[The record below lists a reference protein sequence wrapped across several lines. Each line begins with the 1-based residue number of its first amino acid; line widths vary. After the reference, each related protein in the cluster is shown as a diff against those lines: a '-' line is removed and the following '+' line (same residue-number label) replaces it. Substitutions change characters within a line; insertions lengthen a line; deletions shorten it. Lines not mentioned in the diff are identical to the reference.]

1 MANVEETPPP
11 EPKQN
16 PDEIAGLSE
25 ICDLKAAE
33 NEKPSDENLENL
45 DSGMF
50 VDEPSEKPK
59 TPDVQQEIPISDLDD
74 LLMEDDELFA
84 EGDKIIECEAKI
96 TDSTEESPLHVNPP
110 LELEK
115 AAEETDIQVVQK
127 PECIEPMIEDE
138 KIDEPTVESPNPQ
151 EQIVNKGEALQTED
165 IATEQNVD
173 KVEKSAP
180 NENAVDFLAT
190 LENEQTSIEIKDA
203 ENVTNSSKIE
213 KQVEQAE
220 STESD
225 SYSDAKST
233 IEADKTDGEHV
244 VGAADST
251 EDKTA
256 PAQKVD
262 DVQESIPD
270 ATTPVNE
277 GTTPVNEEKSPS
289 EAGDLVIDEGECIDS
304 PIQMDVDEPPAS
316 AEETVAV
323 SARKECLNLEC
334 PKESENFYF
343 APEFII
349 NHFHLTKRPKVAY
362 VCESCHDSVT
372 EHYGELCAALE
383 DKQPL
388 FLKMTKQNNM
398 IEVIDSSDEEDD
410 DKSQGGENDVNSF
423 DAETLAMIENELES
437 VITETLRR
445 VDIEQQMDWNC
456 QLLKNKIE
464 TNEKNCI
471 EMMREVK
478 SLQTEIDTLYTNTYK
493 IKHSF
498 AEEIQSFDC
507 RTMKPTQICNESYPP
522 AGDLKYPDIAYNTLY
537 YTFRKKPLSRWQP
550 CKVIDKKVGTDGETW
565 EYSVSFCHET
575 KVLPVKHGVLRKHL
589 AFGRAPERRLNI
601 GTRVLALFRDIDS
614 NTLTKQKNRVVRNNF
629 YPGVIGEPLS
639 LYTQWRYLVFFDDGY
654 TQYVHHDD
662 IRVVCE
668 PVENVWDLIEEP
680 GGKAFVEGY
689 IKQMKKKRPII
700 QAKRGQRIQ
709 TEFAGK
715 WYSSIVNNVDASLVQ
730 MYAEDLKRYEWIY
743 RGSTRFLPLYQKVQ
757 QHTVQAK
764 TPVETVIEYIIIDDD
779 KEPERSTVPPVEETP
794 PQVATPP
801 PTAAAT
807 AAATASSQP
816 SESPK
821 TAPIQR
827 TFASQ
832 AVRDTPQQKQ
842 REQKRAVAKKST
854 AAQPKPTIQH
864 MNNST
869 IYVDEDNPKG
879 KVVYYTAKK
888 HLEVKKYIHHECQA
902 SCLIQVKHNLATY
915 SPLSKPLLSGFER
928 QICKTRFN
936 KKFVLYRA
944 PCGRRLRDMD
954 EMHRYLRMTQCLLNV
969 DNFTFDPLV
978 HCLAEYVI
986 EQWVVKK
993 PDLSD
998 GVEKMPVQ
1006 LINQYDTTQPP
1017 PCTYSAKRIPTEGV
1031 DLLLDDEFLCGCDCT
1046 DDCVDKT
1053 KCACWQLT
1061 LQGAKYGNPEIP
1073 IDEVGYE
1080 YKRLN
1085 DPVPTGIYECNNRC
1099 KCKSNCM
1106 NRVVQHPLNLKLQ
1119 VFKTVNRGWGLRCL
1133 NDVPKGS
1140 FICCYAGNLLTETAA
1155 NDAGEDLGE

>member
-1 MANVEETPPP
+1 MANDEEIQPS
-11 EPKQN
+11 EPKL
-16 PDEIAGLSE
+16 DGIAGPSE
-25 ICDLKAAE
+25 ICEVKAAE
-33 NEKPSDENLENL
+33 NEKPNDENQDNL
-45 DSGMF
+45 KSAMI

-59 TPDVQQEIPISDLDD
+59 TPHEVPISDLDD
-74 LLMEDDELFA
+74 LLMENDELFA
-84 EGDKIIECEAKI
+84 EGDKINQCEAK
-96 TDSTEESPLHVNPP
+96 TSDSTEESPLHVNAPQ
-110 LELEK
+110 ESEK
-115 AAEETDIQVVQK
+115 AAEEPDIQIAEK
-127 PECIEPMIEDE
+127 PESIESIAEDKKNDEPM
-138 KIDEPTVESPNPQ
+138 VESPNPQ
-151 EQIVNKGEALQTED
+151 EQMENEEEPLQTD
-165 IATEQNVD
+165 SIATDQTVEE
-173 KVEKSAP
+173 VEKSAP
-180 NENAVDFLAT
+180 TEDAANNLAIP
-190 LENEQTSIEIKDA
+190 ENEQISVETKDA
-203 ENVTNSSKIE
+203 ENVTSSSQIE
-213 KQVEQAE
+213 NEVEQAE

-225 SYSDAKST
+225 SYSDAKSS
-233 IEADKTDGEHV
+233 IEADKADGEHDV
-244 VGAADST
+244 QAALSAD
-251 EDKTA
+251 DKTA

-262 DVQESIPD
+262 DVQVSTPGATAPD
-270 ATTPVNE
+270 ASTPVI
-277 GTTPVNEEKSPS
+277 EEKSPS
-289 EAGDLVIDEGECIDS
+289 KTELQTMDEAECIDS
-304 PIQMDVDEPPAS
+304 PIQMEIDEPPAQV
-316 AEETVAV
+316 EEKAPTQH
-323 SARKECLNLEC
+323 KECINLEC
-334 PKESENFYF
+334 PKKSDIFHF

-349 NHFHLTKRPKVAY
+349 NHFHLTKRPKIAY

-388 FLKMTKQNNM
+388 FLKMSKQNNM

-410 DKSQGGENDVNSF
+410 DKSQCENDENSF
-423 DAETLAMIENELES
+423 DADTLAMIENELES

-445 VDIEQQMDWNC
+445 VDIDQQMDWNC

-493 IKHSF
+493 IRHSF

-507 RTMKPTQICNESYPP
+507 KTMKPTQICNESYPP
-522 AGDLKYPDIAYNTLY
+522 AGELKYPDIAYNTLY
-537 YTFRKKPLSRWQP
+537 YTFRKQPLSRWQP
-550 CKVIDKKVGTDGETW
+550 CKAIDKKVADEKC

-575 KVLPVKHGVLRKHL
+575 KVLPVKNGVLRKHL
-589 AFGRAPERRLNI
+589 AYGRAPEYRLSI
-601 GTRVLALFRDIDS
+601 GTRVVALFRDIDS
-614 NTLTKQKNRVVRNNF
+614 NSITKQKNRVIRNNF

-689 IKQMKKKRPII
+689 IKQVKKKRPII

-715 WYSSIVNNVDASLVQ
+715 WYNSIVNNVDGSLVQ
-730 MYAEDLKRYEWIY
+730 MYVEDLKRYEWIY

-757 QHTVQAK
+757 KVQQHSVQAK
-764 TPVETVIEYIIIDDD
+764 TPNENVIEYIIIDDD
-779 KEPERSTVPPVEETP
+779 KEPERSTEPPPEEAP

-801 PTAAAT
+801 PSAAAT
-807 AAATASSQP
+807 AAATSLSQP

-854 AAQPKPTIQH
+854 TAQPKPTIQH

-888 HLEVKKYIHHECQA
+888 HLEVKKYIHHECQP

-944 PCGRRLRDMD
+944 PCGRRLREMD
-954 EMHRYLRMTQCLLNV
+954 EMHRYLRMTQCVLNV

-986 EQWVVKK
+986 EQYVVKK

-1006 LINQYDTTQPP
+1006 LINQV
-1017 PCTYSAKRIPTEGV
+1017 S
-1031 DLLLDDEFLCGCDCT
+1031 
-1046 DDCVDKT
+1046 
-1053 KCACWQLT
+1053 
-1061 LQGAKYGNPEIP
+1061 
-1073 IDEVGYE
+1073 
-1080 YKRLN
+1080 
-1085 DPVPTGIYECNNRC
+1085 
-1099 KCKSNCM
+1099 
-1106 NRVVQHPLNLKLQ
+1106 
-1119 VFKTVNRGWGLRCL
+1119 
-1133 NDVPKGS
+1133 
-1140 FICCYAGNLLTETAA
+1140 
-1155 NDAGEDLGE
+1155 